1 MAYVLEK
8 YSSWTL
14 NYEKQIVGKRDG
26 GLGKFEK
33 DDLLSIITIYWMT
46 NSIGPSV
53 RYYKIN
59 LGGIVTGI
67 KNDIQ
72 SAKVSSQVRVGV
84 QLMDN
89 EILVVPESAARIKYP
104 NLVQYNV
111 VPDAGHFAAFEKPLE
126 TAKNFGQFVLNSF

>member
-1 MAYVLEK
+1 LAYVLEK

-46 NSIGPSV
+46 NCIGSSV

-111 VPDAGHFAAFEKPLE
+111 VPDAGHFAAFEKPFE
-126 TAKNFGQFVLNSF
+126 TAKNFGQFVLNSL